1 MSTRFLFKPFITF
14 TILALLF
21 LPKIGETGTAFAAK
35 PASSDAVPGPKI
47 CLSVSNTTISNGH
60 IVPLD
65 EPPGEGVGFTI
76 KYDVENNCSSTVGN
90 IIIGGPV
97 EGACSEGS
105 VNLLRVAY
113 PVRGNLA
120 SGQHVGEPV
129 KQDAYCIVE
138 NANGS
143 TSSEVPTSIS
153 LSLSAIGTD
162 ANGAAVSAPT
172 IPLVVTW

>member
-1 MSTRFLFKPFITF
+1 M
-14 TILALLF
+14 
-21 LPKIGETGTAFAAK
+21 
-35 PASSDAVPGPKI
+35 
-47 CLSVSNTTISNGH
+47 SNTTISNGH

-97 EGACSEGS
+97 EGACSEGI
-105 VNLLRVAY
+105 VNLLKVAFI
-113 PVRGNLA
+113 VSGDLA
-120 SGQHVGEPV
+120 SGQHVGEPG
-129 KQDAYCIVE
+129 KGNTAYCIVE
-138 NANGS
+138 NVNGS

-162 ANGAAVSAPT
+162 ANGAAVSAPA
-172 IPLVVTW
+172 ILLVVTW